1 MNIVTIVDNNLVVEP
16 QGLDKLW
23 SFKRRLEI
31 PLASVRGAT
40 FDPGANN
47 EPKGLR
53 APGLAIPGKW
63 AGTFLRDGE
72 KSFWNV
78 SKPGETVVVE
88 LTNEHYDRL
97 ILTVNDPRALVDR
110 INAAIQ
116 DT

>member
-1 MNIVTIVDNNLVVEP
+1 MNTVTIVDNNLVVEP

-40 FDPGANN
+40 F
-47 EPKGLR
+47 
-53 APGLAIPGKW
+53 
-63 AGTFLRDGE
+63 
-72 KSFWNV
+72 
-78 SKPGETVVVE
+78 VVE

-110 INAAIQ
+110 INAALQ